1 MSEDLVVIGE
11 GKRVTLHFSVSLMD
25 GAVVDTTKEK
35 DPATFNVGD
44 GNLLPGFEQS
54 LFGLKAG
61 DKRSIFLQ
69 AEQAFGLHNEKNV
82 QHMPRSRFE
91 DMNLEEGIV
100 LSFADPS
107 GGELP
112 GVVKKVMEEVVVID
126 FNHPL
131 AGTDLNFDVE
141 IINVVDASSQTVQL
155 QPGGNA

>member
-1 MSEDLVVIGE
+1 MSDELVVIGE

-25 GAVVDTTKEK
+25 GSVVDTTKEK

-61 DKRSIFLQ
+61 DKRSIYLQ
-69 AEQAFGLHNEKNV
+69 AEQAFGEPNEKNV
-82 QHMPRSRFE
+82 QHMQRSRFS
-91 DMNLEEGIV
+91 DMELEEGLV
-100 LSFADPS
+100 LSFADPN

-112 GVVKKVMEEVVVID
+112 GVVKKITEELVVID

-131 AGTDLNFDVE
+131 AGSDLTFDVE

-155 QPGGNA
+155 QSGGNV